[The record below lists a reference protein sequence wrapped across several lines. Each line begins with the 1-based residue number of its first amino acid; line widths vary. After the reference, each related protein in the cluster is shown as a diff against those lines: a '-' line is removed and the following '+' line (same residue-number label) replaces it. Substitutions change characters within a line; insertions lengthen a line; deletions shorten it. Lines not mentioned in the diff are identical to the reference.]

1 MPEAIFLKTLIEFW
15 DVIDLEKRKKN
26 DGDVLYIFVSKEKF
40 LIHRNG
46 GQYAMRKK
54 NAKNNEWSMKSN
66 LESGRQR
73 NHLYRKKPAF
83 KMNERWSFFHVSKE
97 KLLKNSNVDCIQDVE
112 RRDLLDTKRKP
123 TQNKVT
129 EIVLVLILRFKSLYR
144 NGGGIIGLRHECKQR
159 WFIRFPLVF
168 FLFCLFVFVVA
179 GTPKQE

>member
-1 MPEAIFLKTLIEFW
+1 MFFIFSF
-15 DVIDLEKRKKN
+15 RKKSFSSTEMEGN
-26 DGDVLYIFVSKEKF
+26 
-40 LIHRNG
+40 
-46 GQYAMRKK
+46 MRCVKK
-54 NAKNNEWSMKSN
+54 NAKSNEWSMKSN

-73 NHLYRKKPAF
+73 NHLYRKKPEF